1 MPLYEYVCDDCDTRF
16 ELRRSMDRSS
26 EGTTCPRCEAPAH
39 RVLSVFAAVTAGG
52 EVPSIVGGMGGMGGC
67 GFSDGG
73 GCPCAH

>member
-39 RVLSVFAAVTAGG
+39 RVLSVFAAVSALAGAG
-52 EVPSIVGGMGGMGGC
+52 MPSIVSGMGGC
-67 GFSDGG
+67 GVSDGG